1 MAADAWK
8 AYNSFKEYL
17 GDGTIDMD
25 GDVFKMA
32 LFDVGSNAT
41 SLGVIRYGSLTSEQ
55 ANANGYT
62 TGGKT
67 VTASVWSLNGSTV
80 TFDGSNVAWTASG
93 GSITVRYAV
102 IYDDTV
108 SAVATDANVCMTTLD
123 NSPADVTVTDGN
135 TLTIQINASGILTL
149 SGAS

>member
-8 AYNSFKEYL
+8 VYNSFKEYMA
-17 GDGTIDMD
+17 DGTIDMD
-25 GDVFKMA
+25 NDAFKMA

-41 SLGVIRYGSLTSEQ
+41 SLAVVRYGSLTSET

-67 VTASVWSLNGSTV
+67 LTSPTWVLAGSTV
-80 TFDGSNVAWTASG
+80 TFDGANVAWTASG

-123 NSPADVTVTDGN
+123 NTPADVTVTDGN
-135 TLTIQINASGILTL
+135 TLTVQINASGVFTL
-149 SGAS
+149 SGAI